1 MPKENRGDDTT
12 KGKYE
17 RAKLTI
23 KTFIEGIKCV
33 ESNAITSIIHNALT
47 KHDFAA
53 NTQKVQ
59 LFADGCGGQ
68 NKNSPMMPMLAYWLR
83 YIAPD
88 QIKSLEFTFPV
99 VGHSFLPSDR
109 VFGLIEEKLRKQ
121 NRVNALVNRP
131 PPIIGHFYVRM

>member
-68 NKNSPMMPMLAYWLR
+68 NKNSPMMPMSAYWLR
-83 YIAPD
+83 YIR
-88 QIKSLEFTFPV
+88 
-99 VGHSFLPSDR
+99 G
-109 VFGLIEEKLRKQ
+109 
-121 NRVNALVNRP
+121 
-131 PPIIGHFYVRM
+131 